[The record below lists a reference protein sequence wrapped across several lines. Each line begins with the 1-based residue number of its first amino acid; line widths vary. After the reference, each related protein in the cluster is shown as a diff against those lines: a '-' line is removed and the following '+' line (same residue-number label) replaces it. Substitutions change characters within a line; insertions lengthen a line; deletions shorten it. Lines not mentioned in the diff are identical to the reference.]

1 MKQKGLSNRMLLY
14 LLLLLIPAMMI
25 GCGLRWRRKPPKY
38 PKHQDTVFGGIFF
51 IDYRTE
57 WAMKSIETWNY
68 SHICYGR
75 MMLPIGIVAM
85 VFSIVG
91 IILLPLMTAAKWL
104 IVMDIIG
111 ISIHTSRLRK
121 SSNRTLTKRKM
132 ERRTVKD

>member
-91 IILLPLMTAAKWL
+91 IILLPLMTAAKWPVSYTHLDVYKRQSL
-104 IVMDIIG
+104 I
-111 ISIHTSRLRK
+111 L
-121 SSNRTLTKRKM
+121 
-132 ERRTVKD
+132 

>member
-1 MKQKGLSNRMLLY
+1 MLLY

-68 SHICYGR
+68 SQNDAANRHCSN
-75 MMLPIGIVAM
+75 GIFDCRNYFAAADDSSKM
-85 VFSIVG
+85 ADCHGYYRYFDS
-91 IILLPLMTAAKWL
+91 ILL
-104 IVMDIIG
+104 D
-111 ISIHTSRLRK
+111 
-121 SSNRTLTKRKM
+121 
-132 ERRTVKD
+132 

>member
-1 MKQKGLSNRMLLY
+1 MLLY

-25 GCGLRWRRKPPKY
+25 GCGLRSRRKPPKY

-75 MMLPIGIVAM
+75 MILPIGIVAM

-111 ISIHTSRLRK
+111 ISIPYFSIEKKLKQNFDQKGRWKEGL
-121 SSNRTLTKRKM
+121 
-132 ERRTVKD
+132 

>member
-57 WAMKSIETWNY
+57 NI
-68 SHICYGR
+68 R
-75 MMLPIGIVAM
+75 
-85 VFSIVG
+85 
-91 IILLPLMTAAKWL
+91 
-104 IVMDIIG
+104 
-111 ISIHTSRLRK
+111 TSG
-121 SSNRTLTKRKM
+121 TTV
-132 ERRTVKD
+132 RREYQS

>member
-1 MKQKGLSNRMLLY
+1 MLLY

-57 WAMKSIETWNY
+57 LAMKSIETWNY

-111 ISIHTSRLRK
+111 ISIPYFSIEKKLKQNFDQKGRWKEGL
-121 SSNRTLTKRKM
+121 
-132 ERRTVKD
+132 

>member
-1 MKQKGLSNRMLLY
+1 MLLY

-25 GCGLRWRRKPPKY
+25 GCGLRWRRKSPKY

-75 MMLPIGIVAM
+75 IMLPIGIVAM

-111 ISIHTSRLRK
+111 ISIPYFSIEKKLKQNFDQKGRWKEGL
-121 SSNRTLTKRKM
+121 
-132 ERRTVKD
+132 

>member
-1 MKQKGLSNRMLLY
+1 MLLY

-38 PKHQDTVFGGIFF
+38 PKRQDTVFGGIFF

-68 SHICYGR
+68 SHICYGG
-75 MMLPIGIVAM
+75 MMPPIGIVAM

-111 ISIHTSRLRK
+111 ISIPYFSIEKKLKQNFDQKGRWKEGL
-121 SSNRTLTKRKM
+121 
-132 ERRTVKD
+132 

>member
-14 LLLLLIPAMMI
+14 LLLLVIPAMMI

-111 ISIHTSRLRK
+111 ISIPYFSIEKKLKQNFDQKGRWKEGL
-121 SSNRTLTKRKM
+121 
-132 ERRTVKD
+132 

>member
-1 MKQKGLSNRMLLY
+1 MLLY

-85 VFSIVG
+85 VFSDCRNHFAAADDSSKMADCHG
-91 IILLPLMTAAKWL
+91 YYRYFDSILL
-104 IVMDIIG
+104 D
-111 ISIHTSRLRK
+111 
-121 SSNRTLTKRKM
+121 
-132 ERRTVKD
+132 

>member
-25 GCGLRWRRKPPKY
+25 GCALRWRRKPPKY

-111 ISIHTSRLRK
+111 ISIPYFSIEKKLKQNFDQKGRWKEGL
-121 SSNRTLTKRKM
+121 
-132 ERRTVKD
+132 